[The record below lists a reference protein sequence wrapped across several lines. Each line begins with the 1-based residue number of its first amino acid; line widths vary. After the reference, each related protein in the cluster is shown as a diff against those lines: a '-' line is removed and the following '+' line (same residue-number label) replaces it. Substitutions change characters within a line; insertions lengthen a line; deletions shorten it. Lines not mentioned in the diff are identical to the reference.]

1 MSQNDNMIEINLGGY
16 QPPTSVHNR
25 AAEILGLELAKRV
38 GDAVDFKLD
47 GNMPETKGI
56 KAFDL
61 PSLVEAGD
69 LDMCYFASSYM
80 AEQVPEVAIFDL
92 PFVVQSREKAYAAL
106 DGELGDLLKEK
117 FLAAMGVRILGFW
130 DNGFR
135 HFTNGVREIRTPE
148 DCAGMKMRSMSSEV
162 HQEFFRLLGMEPIF
176 VDVADLVA
184 KVKSGEIDAQENP
197 LTNTYRFGTYHYHRH
212 ITLTGHFF
220 GMALVMV
227 NEAIFSAWP
236 EDIQQAVQ
244 ASVDVATVAQRG
256 FAQAEDDEV
265 MAALDS
271 SENDIVELSAD
282 ERKAFQD
289 AVQPLVAKHRA
300 RLGDRLFELVE

>member
-1 MSQNDNMIEINLGGY
+1 MSQKDNVVKINLGGY

-25 AAEILGLELAKRV
+25 AAEILGEELAKRV
-38 GDAVDFKLD
+38 GDAVDFELD
-47 GNMPETKGI
+47 GNMPESKGI

-69 LDMCYFASSYM
+69 LEMCYFASSYM
-80 AEQVPEVAIFDL
+80 AERVPEVAIFDL

-117 FLAAMGVRILGFW
+117 FLVEMGVRILGFW

-135 HFTNGVREIRTPE
+135 HFTNGVRAIRTPA
-148 DCAGMKMRSMSSEV
+148 DCEGMKMRSMSSEV
-162 HQEFFRLLGMEPIF
+162 HQEFFRLLGMEPTF

-197 LTNTYRFGTYHYHRH
+197 LTNTYRFGTYHHHRY

-227 NEAIFSAWP
+227 NDAIFSAWP

-244 ASVDVATVAQRG
+244 DSVDVATQAQRG
-256 FAQAEDDEV
+256 FAQAEDEEV
-265 MAALDS
+265 MAALDP

>member
-1 MSQNDNMIEINLGGY
+1 MSSIKIDMGGY

-25 AAEILGLELAKRV
+25 AAVILGEELAKRV
-38 GDAVDFKLD
+38 GDAVEFSLD
-47 GNMPETKGI
+47 GNMPESSGV

-61 PSLVEAGD
+61 PKMVEAGD
-69 LDMCYFASSYM
+69 LSMCYFASSYM
-80 AEQVPEVAIFDL
+80 AERVPEVAIFDL

-117 FLAAMGVRILGFW
+117 FLAEMGVRILGFW

-135 HFTNGVREIRTPE
+135 HFTNGVKEIRSPG
-148 DCAGMKMRSMSSEV
+148 DCAGMKMRSMNSEV
-162 HQEFFRLLGMEPIF
+162 HQEFFKLLGFEPTF
-176 VDVADLVA
+176 VDVADLVD

-227 NEAIFSAWP
+227 NDAMFSAWS
-236 EDIQQAVQ
+236 EEIQQAVQ
-244 ASVDVATVAQRG
+244 ASVDVATAAQRG
-256 FAQAEDDEV
+256 FAQTEDDEV
-265 MAALDS
+265 LTALNS
-271 SENDIVELSAD
+271 TENDIVQLSDA
-282 ERKAFQD
+282 ERHAFQD
-289 AVQPLVAKHRA
+289 AVLPLVAKHRA

>member
-1 MSQNDNMIEINLGGY
+1 MSSIKIELGGY
-16 QPPTSVHNR
+16 QPPSSVHNR
-25 AAEILGLELAKRV
+25 AAGIFGEELTKRV
-38 GDAVDFKLD
+38 GDAVDYTLD
-47 GNMPETKGI
+47 GNMPESKGI

-61 PSLVEAGD
+61 PKLVEAGD
-69 LDMCYFASSYM
+69 LTMCYFASSYM
-80 AEQVPEVAIFDL
+80 AERVPEVAIFDL
-92 PFVVQSREKAYAAL
+92 PFVVKSREKAYAAL

-117 FLAAMGVRILGFW
+117 FLSEMGVRILGFW

-135 HFTNGVREIRTPE
+135 HFTNGVRQIRTPA
-148 DCAGMKMRSMSSEV
+148 DCDGLKMRSMSSEV
-162 HQEFFRLLGMEPIF
+162 HQEFFRLLGFEPTF

-220 GMALVMV
+220 GMVLVMV
-227 NEAIFSAWP
+227 NNEMFETWP
-236 EDIQQAVQ
+236 LDIQQAVQ
-244 ASVDVATVAQRG
+244 AAADIATKAQRG

-265 MAALDS
+265 MAALDPA
-271 SENDIVELSAD
+271 ENDVVELSDD
-282 ERKAFQD
+282 ERQAFAD
-289 AVQPLVAKHRA
+289 AVTPLVAKHRA